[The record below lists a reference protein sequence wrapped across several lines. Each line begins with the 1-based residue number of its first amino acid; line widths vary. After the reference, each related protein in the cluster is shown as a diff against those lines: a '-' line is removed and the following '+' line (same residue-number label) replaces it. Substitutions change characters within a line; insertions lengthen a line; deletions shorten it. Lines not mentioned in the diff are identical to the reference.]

1 MITQFDFATLQQQ
14 REAIL
19 TLCNR
24 YHASNVR
31 VFGSVARG
39 ESRKDSDVDLLIDF
53 SDENS
58 VLDYVAL
65 QRELEVLLSRK
76 IDLVISECL
85 HPLIREQVLREAHT
99 L

>member
-1 MITQFDFATLQQQ
+1 MTTLDFATLQQQ
-14 REAIL
+14 REDIL
-19 TLCNR
+19 TLCKH

-39 ESRKDSDVDLLIDF
+39 ENREDSDIDILIDF
-53 SDENS
+53 PDSSS

-65 QRELEVLLSRK
+65 QRELEMQLSRK
-76 IDLVISECL
+76 VDLVISECL
-85 HPLIREQVLREAHT
+85 HPLTKEQVLQEAHA

>member
-1 MITQFDFATLQQQ
+1 MITQFDFTALQQQ

-19 TLCNR
+19 ALCKH

-31 VFGSVARG
+31 VFGSIARG
-39 ESRKDSDVDLLIDF
+39 ESRKNSDVDLLIDF
-53 SDENS
+53 PDEHS

-76 IDLVISECL
+76 VDLVISECL
-85 HPLIREQVLREAHT
+85 HPLIREQVLREAHI